1 MAVQARTVR
10 FVPLHQA
17 PSHPCA
23 GAVPPPLRR
32 EGGALRCSYPMATT
46 LDSALAAPAAL
57 APVVVALP
65 QVDSYAYAD
74 EYAWR
79 TWRFR

>member
-1 MAVQARTVR
+1 
-10 FVPLHQA
+10 
-17 PSHPCA
+17 
-23 GAVPPPLRR
+23 
-32 EGGALRCSYPMATT
+32 MATT

-57 APVVVALP
+57 APVVDVFP
-65 QVDSYAYAD
+65 QGSSYAFSY